1 MSTSA
6 ETSTPAKKRLPV
18 YKRRRRRI
26 YGAAALVLAVIVGV
40 VVWATTGGSSGPA
53 SLPGFTISV
62 SQGSVASPDSI
73 IESQPSLAK
82 LIPAHLH
89 YVPFEAGVTAI
100 AEMKSGAVQ
109 AISGVGNPPV
119 TEAIGSGTN
128 VTVVMGWGFDD
139 DQLLVPASV
148 TSPAQ
153 LAGKSVAVLVG
164 SSEDYE
170 LLGYLALQHLTGKVK
185 VVPFSDETAA
195 GAAALSGAVDAAYV
209 YGSPATKLQAKGY
222 HSLVNAEQIAKLGI
236 PGLNVIAVATSLI
249 KSNPALVQAY
259 VCAELQGSRDMTGPQ
274 AATYLAASS
283 AVQGVPGDQIV
294 AATKGYPFIPP
305 GEQLYWLGATPAR
318 SEQPHRAG
326 LRADRHV
333 PRDPGPADLGTV
345 GDADRPARRHHV
357 HQEGTGRWL
366 PGLTR
371 RPPLRS

>member
-6 ETSTPAKKRLPV
+6 ETSTPARKGLPV

-53 SLPGFTISV
+53 ALPGFTISV

-119 TEAIGSGTN
+119 TEAIGSGTG

-222 HSLVNAEQIAKLGI
+222 HSLVNAQQIAKLGI
-236 PGLNVIAVATSLI
+236 PGLNVIAVASSLVT
-249 KSNPALVQAY
+249 SNPALVQAY
-259 VCAELQGSRDMTGPQ
+259 VCAELQGSRDMTGSRRRSTWRRVRPCRGCPGTRLSRRPRTTRSSCPVTSCTGS
-274 AATYLAASS
+274 APPSTIRIAASCR
-283 AVQGVPGDQIV
+283 P
-294 AATKGYPFIPP
+294 TC
-305 GEQLYWLGATPAR
+305 R
-318 SEQPHRAG
+318 RASS
-326 LRADRHV
+326 
-333 PRDPGPADLGTV
+333 
-345 GDADRPARRHHV
+345 
-357 HQEGTGRWL
+357 WW
-366 PGLTR
+366 TR
-371 RPPLRS
+371 VV

>member
-1 MSTSA
+1 M
-6 ETSTPAKKRLPV
+6 
-18 YKRRRRRI
+18 
-26 YGAAALVLAVIVGV
+26 IVGV

-53 SLPGFTISV
+53 ALPGFTISV

-119 TEAIGSGTN
+119 TEAIGSGTG

-153 LAGKSVAVLVG
+153 LAGKSVGVLVG

-185 VVPFSDETAA
+185 VVPFSDENAA

-209 YGSPATKLQAKGY
+209 YGSPATELLQEGLPLAGQRPADRQARR
-222 HSLVNAEQIAKLGI
+222 SRPGRDRGRDQRDQEQ
-236 PGLNVIAVATSLI
+236 PGAGAGLRMRRAPGQPGHDRAAGGEVPGREFGRAGGARRPDRRGDQGLPVHPARRPAVLARLH
-249 KSNPALVQAY
+249 PARPGSRIVQAY
-259 VCAELQGSRDMTGPQ
+259 SRR
-274 AATYLAASS
+274 
-283 AVQGVPGDQIV
+283 
-294 AATKGYPFIPP
+294 
-305 GEQLYWLGATPAR
+305 AR
-318 SEQPHRAG
+318 SWSR
-326 LRADRHV
+326 
-333 PRDPGPADLGTV
+333 RDG
-345 GDADRPARRHHV
+345 
-357 HQEGTGRWL
+357 
-366 PGLTR
+366 
-371 RPPLRS
+371 

>member
-1 MSTSA
+1 MSSSA
-6 ETSTPAKKRLPV
+6 EIKTPAKGAVPL

-26 YGAAALVLAVIVGV
+26 YAASAVVLAAV
-40 VVWATTGGSSGPA
+40 VAVVAWAVTSGSSGPA
-53 SLPGFTISV
+53 APPGFTISV

-109 AISGVGNPPV
+109 AISGVGNPPT
-119 TEAIGSGTN
+119 TEAIGNGTG

-153 LAGKSVAVLVG
+153 LAGQSVAVLVG

-209 YGSPATKLQAKGY
+209 YGSPATALLKKGY
-222 HSLVNAEQIAKLGI
+222 HSLVNAQQIAKLGV
-236 PGLNVIAVATSLI
+236 PGLDVIAVASSLV
-249 KSNPALVQAY
+249 KTNPALVQDY

-274 AATYLAASS
+274 AAKYLAASS
-283 AVQGVPGDQIV
+283 AAQGVPGDQVV
-294 AATKGYPFIPP
+294 AATKDYPFIVP
-305 GEQLYWLGATPAR
+305 GDQLYWLGSTLHDPNSRIVQAYQQTGKFLVSQGRLTSVPSAA
-318 SEQPHRAG
+318 QIAAHIDITFVKKALAG
-326 LRADRHV
+326 GC
-333 PRDPGPADLGTV
+333 P
-345 GDADRPARRHHV
+345 
-357 HQEGTGRWL
+357 
-366 PGLTR
+366 
-371 RPPLRS
+371 S

>member
-6 ETSTPAKKRLPV
+6 ETSTPARKGFPV

-26 YGAAALVLAVIVGV
+26 YGAAALVLAVIVGM
-40 VVWATTGGSSGPA
+40 VVWATTGGSSGPTA
-53 SLPGFTISV
+53 LPGFTISV

-73 IESQPSLAK
+73 IESQPSLAR

-119 TEAIGSGTN
+119 TEAIGSGTG

-139 DQLLVPASV
+139 DKLLVPASV

-209 YGSPATKLQAKGY
+209 YGSPATALLKKGY
-222 HSLVNAEQIAKLGI
+222 HSLVNAQQVAKLGV
-236 PGLNVIAVATSLI
+236 PGLDVIAVATSLVT
-249 KSNPALVQAY
+249 SNPALVQAY
-259 VCAELQGSRDMTGPQ
+259 VCAEIQGSRDMTGPQ
-274 AATYLAASS
+274 AAKYLAASS

-294 AATKGYPFIPP
+294 AATKDYPFIRP
-305 GEQLYWLGATPAR
+305 GDQLYWLGST
-318 SEQPHRAG
+318 
-326 LRADRHV
+326 RH
-333 PRDPGPADLGTV
+333 DPGSRIVQAY
-345 GDADRPARRHHV
+345 
-357 HQEGTGRWL
+357 QQTGKFLVSQGRL
-366 PGLTR
+366 SSVPSAAQIAAHIDITFIKKALAGGC
-371 RPPLRS
+371 PS